1 MKGYLKQKTIII
13 KSLIILDF
21 YLSHESLKKYFYR
34 FYKMTIPIFVLSI
47 FELNDRVCV
56 GTKTRQIRSSK
67 PIGIGFL

>member
-56 GTKTRQIRSSK
+56 GIQWALKLDR
-67 PIGIGFL
+67 